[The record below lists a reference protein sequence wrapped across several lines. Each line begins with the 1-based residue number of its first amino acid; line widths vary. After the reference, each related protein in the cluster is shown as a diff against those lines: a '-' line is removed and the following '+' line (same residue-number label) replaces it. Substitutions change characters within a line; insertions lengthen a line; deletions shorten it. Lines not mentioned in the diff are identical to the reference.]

1 VNEEA
6 KEQVV
11 RTLGGGGRIGI
22 VLLGIWLVLTGLTP
36 HQNVSLERQDTL
48 LDILAIVAGVLIL
61 VDR

>member
-36 HQNVSLERQDTL
+36 HLNVSLERQDTL